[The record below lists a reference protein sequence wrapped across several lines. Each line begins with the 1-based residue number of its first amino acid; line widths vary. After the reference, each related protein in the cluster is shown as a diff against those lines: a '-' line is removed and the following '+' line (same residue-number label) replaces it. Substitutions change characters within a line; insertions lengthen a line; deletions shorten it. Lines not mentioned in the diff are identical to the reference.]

1 MNKEQEKLLLLKPK
15 NNLEFEK
22 QKLCCKADIIAVVQ
36 IEYQGMNL
44 EALKL
49 NTEFLKHICCLV
61 ETRVKNKKY
70 SKYKIDKK
78 ALVMDALKMLIPS
91 LNSPEMIQIIEQN
104 IENLHD
110 QKLIK
115 ALDNSK
121 YYLNKIVSFASKY
134 LL

>member
-15 NNLEFEK
+15 NNLEFE
-22 QKLCCKADIIAVVQ
+22 QEKLCCKADILAVIQ
-36 IEYQGMNL
+36 IEYKGMNL

-49 NTEFLKHICCLV
+49 DSEFLKHVCCLV

-78 ALVMDALKMLIPS
+78 ALVMDALKILIPS

-115 ALDNSK
+115 ALKNSK
-121 YYLNKIVSFASKY
+121 YYFKKVVSFVSKN